1 MIGRKQKNTHRFN
14 PSTNIEQLVM
24 TDVPKSIHADVWV
37 GNLWVRI
44 AAGGVDFGYALRGKI
59 ENQ

>member
-1 MIGRKQKNTHRFN
+1 MI
-14 PSTNIEQLVM
+14 
-24 TDVPKSIHADVWV
+24 DVPKSIQADVWV

-44 AAGGVDFGYALRGKI
+44 AAGGVDFDYALRGKI

>member
-1 MIGRKQKNTHRFN
+1 
-14 PSTNIEQLVM
+14 M
-24 TDVPKSIHADVWV
+24 TDVPKSIHADVRV

-59 ENQ
+59 ENQQS